1 MEYIIIENEK
11 IGQVKARL
19 LVDKNPKTCKAIW
32 DALPLELHLSR
43 WGEEL
48 YGDIPVSIDSENP
61 QQEVEVGDVAYWISG
76 SGFCIFWG
84 RTPVSTNNKPKAAS
98 DVNVFAHIEG
108 DPTVFD
114 QFRSFSGIVKRA
126 P

>member
-11 IGQVKARL
+11 IGQVKAKL
-19 LVDKNPKTCKAIW
+19 LLDKNPKTCKAIW

-48 YGDIPVSIDSENP
+48 YVDIPISISAENSQEECEIGDI
-61 QQEVEVGDVAYWISG
+61 GYWLSG

-84 RTPVSTNNKPKAAS
+84 RTPVSTNEKPKAAS
-98 DVNVFAHIEG
+98 PINVFAHIEG
-108 DPTVFD
+108 DARIFD
-114 QFRSFSGIVKRA
+114 QFRSFSGIVRKGE
-126 P
+126 